1 MAQTA
6 NVATADEV
14 NACLNEFGA
23 SQSHLVVSLQKFNG
37 GMHYTDTYVGL
48 GLNEIKQV
56 GTEKGLIARNIV
68 PIAKDIDDSL
78 LSVQINADGTNTMVT
93 LDGSDGSID
102 EDLKLSYGQY
112 LEQIREKLLSG
123 KLVYEDGLGLIS
135 VA

>member
-1 MAQTA
+1 MAETGNKRTNITDEDVTQCIKDLSTWFQTNALAHYEAKMAQTA

-37 GMHYTDTYVGL
+37 GMHYTDTYIGL
-48 GLNEIKQV
+48 GLNEIKQI

-78 LSVQINADGTNTMVT
+78 LSV
-93 LDGSDGSID
+93 
-102 EDLKLSYGQY
+102 
-112 LEQIREKLLSG
+112 
-123 KLVYEDGLGLIS
+123 
-135 VA
+135 